1 MSAKL
6 PIGGGTWPALWMLGE
21 DYATNTWPACGEI
34 DIMEHVGNQQN
45 RIFSSL
51 HFPGNFG
58 GNAVTEA
65 TTRTDVANTFYKYSV
80 IWSPESIRFF
90 VDDELYHTFS
100 NSSNI
105 PFNSDFFLIFN
116 VAMGGNFGGNIDPAF
131 NESTMEVE
139 YVRVYQ

>member
-1 MSAKL
+1 
-6 PIGGGTWPALWMLGE
+6 
-21 DYATNTWPACGEI
+21 
-34 DIMEHVGNQQN
+34 
-45 RIFSSL
+45 
-51 HFPGNFG
+51 
-58 GNAVTEA
+58 
-65 TTRTDVANTFYKYSV
+65 V